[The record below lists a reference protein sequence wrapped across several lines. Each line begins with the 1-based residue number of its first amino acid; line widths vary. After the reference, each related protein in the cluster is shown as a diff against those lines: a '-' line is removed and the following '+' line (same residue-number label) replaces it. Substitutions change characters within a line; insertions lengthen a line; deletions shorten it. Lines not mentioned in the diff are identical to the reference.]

1 MCLITRIFK
10 DVICC
15 YTGDLM
21 DVIAA
26 PFDLNV
32 WTVHMG
38 LNSDEPCRGGI
49 QPCGTERACQY
60 THTMKA
66 QN

>member
-1 MCLITRIFK
+1 
-10 DVICC
+10 
-15 YTGDLM
+15 M

-49 QPCGTERACQY
+49 QTLWDWAACQY